1 MRKILYL
8 LAVAC
13 VSIATL
19 SGCTSAA
26 PDADEEGVLVMKPWF
41 FGHGGVNPEP
51 VRTGQTWCAFSTDVV
66 YVKMTPIAYDEHIED
81 AYSDDNT
88 QLDFLIQ
95 IVLQVQTGKS
105 PVLLQ
110 NYGVDWYKNNIH
122 KIFVSHFYNTYY
134 FYIS

>member
-19 SGCTSAA
+19 SSCTSAA

-41 FGHGGVNPEP
+41 FGHGGVDPEP

-88 QLDFLIQ
+88 QLDFFNTNCI
-95 IVLQVQTGKS
+95 TSTNWK
-105 PVLLQ
+105 
-110 NYGVDWYKNNIH
+110 
-122 KIFVSHFYNTYY
+122 VSGSITELWCRLV
-134 FYIS
+134 